1 MIESDDVVI
10 TGSEKD
16 KAFSDLQ
23 ASSPNLKMTMDNN
36 GKVLATAKV
45 GVTLTD
51 ADNTLIAATT
61 DQSVTVEINAIKGNF
76 VETSAGKKSFDGGA
90 FMGSTVNSDGTV
102 TAHQTVNP
110 QTAAIIDNV
119 SGQSQGTVMKHE
131 ALEAYI
137 GAKQNPGSGDAI
149 ASPAAYQSAHN
160 AANAMEPNRNPANAI
175 ITTQGN
181 KRVITN
187 SAGKS
192 KVLYKLE

>member
-1 MIESDDVVI
+1 
-10 TGSEKD
+10 
-16 KAFSDLQ
+16 
-23 ASSPNLKMTMDNN
+23 MDNN

-76 VETSAGKKSFDGGA
+76 VETSAGKKSFDDGA